1 MFIFFFVGNPFY
13 HFEHFIHSFGDRMLA
28 VVEYDDILLEFGRKI
43 DSRLCV
49 DILRVQSHTERVI
62 DGENVIFIVLPPVLD
77 PGYVGRG
84 PIFGLQLYYLIH
96 LII

>member
-43 DSRLCV
+43 DSGLCV
-49 DILRVQSHTERVI
+49 DILRV
-62 DGENVIFIVLPPVLD
+62 
-77 PGYVGRG
+77 
-84 PIFGLQLYYLIH
+84 
-96 LII
+96 